1 MLHANLPSVFTQ
13 LQNSA
18 AQTARAS
25 ALQASQAF
33 AQLSVGQAVTATIV
47 SRMSAG
53 LYLADIVGQR
63 LEMTMPVSVIP
74 GESVSLR
81 VLRMEPNPL
90 FAYMRQA
97 GDAETFA
104 WTYSEASPETYNS
117 RASTA
122 QSARAQGRIA
132 GSPLSQL
139 LPQLAVDQSVT
150 GTIIARLDSGLLLA
164 DIGGRQVQ
172 LAMPVEVAP
181 GETIILRV
189 LQIEP
194 EPAFEFL
201 GKTGSA
207 APTLLLSQAAQLIQ
221 TVLAGAT
228 PTPIKS
234 AAPLVEP
241 SVLTAPTG
249 PEQFAGVLRR
259 AIEDS
264 GVFYESHLAAWTQG
278 QRPLIQLQREPQAK
292 WNTLQNLSSYP
303 PGAAAA
309 EIGWHAENST
319 QVRLG
324 RRDDSVP
331 RTIELPEQARPL
343 LRQQLEALETGK
355 IIWSGQV
362 WHGQTAAI
370 VIAEET
376 PPQREQDSEPPSW
389 RTNLAL
395 ELPKLGDIRADLAV
409 RGQMLTISIA
419 CDAKD
424 SARILQSELT
434 GLGKSLRAAGL
445 KPLSLT
451 VTDHA

>member
-1 MLHANLPSVFTQ
+1 MLHANLPSIFMQ

-18 AQTARAS
+18 AQTAHAS

-33 AQLSVGQAVTATIV
+33 AQLSVGQAVSATIAG
-47 SRMSAG
+47 RLSAG

-63 LEMTMPVSVIP
+63 LEMTMPVSV
-74 GESVSLR
+74 
-81 VLRMEPNPL
+81 N
-90 FAYMRQA
+90 
-97 GDAETFA
+97 
-104 WTYSEASPETYNS
+104 
-117 RASTA
+117 
-122 QSARAQGRIA
+122 
-132 GSPLSQL
+132 
-139 LPQLAVDQSVT
+139 
-150 GTIIARLDSGLLLA
+150 
-164 DIGGRQVQ
+164 
-172 LAMPVEVAP
+172 P
-181 GETIILRV
+181 GETVSLRV

-194 EPAFEFL
+194 DPTFEFL

-241 SVLTAPTG
+241 SALTAPIG
-249 PEQFAGVLRR
+249 PEQLAGVLRR
-259 AIEDS
+259 EIEDS

-309 EIGWHAENST
+309 EIGWHAENDI

-324 RRDDSVP
+324 RGDDSVP

-343 LRQQLEALETGK
+343 LRQQLETLETGK
-355 IIWSGQV
+355 IIWSGEV

-419 CDAKD
+419 CDAKE
-424 SARILQSELT
+424 SASTLQSELT

-445 KPLSLT
+445 QPLSLT
-451 VTDHA
+451 VTGDA